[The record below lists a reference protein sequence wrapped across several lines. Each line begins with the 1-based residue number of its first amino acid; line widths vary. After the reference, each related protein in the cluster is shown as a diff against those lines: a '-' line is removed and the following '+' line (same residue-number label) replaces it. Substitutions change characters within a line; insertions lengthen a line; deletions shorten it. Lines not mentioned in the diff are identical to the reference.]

1 MGVSTIRTYSKNSNP
16 KGFLQ
21 SSQPC
26 GSNSQFEPVLKNSNQ
41 RGSLQS
47 AEPYGSKSQFE
58 NGASAPAFEPFA
70 KTKASDP
77 EKGEVE
83 TEIDKFHSEDA
94 VTVIKKVVVKTSQT
108 ENKKEKPNFNT
119 ITTKTAN
126 EVLKTEGEEELNTNI
141 ENKLKAKNKQATKI
155 KTKNKTTP
163 PT

>member
-1 MGVSTIRTYSKNSNP
+1 M
-16 KGFLQ
+16 
-21 SSQPC
+21 
-26 GSNSQFEPVLKNSNQ
+26 
-41 RGSLQS
+41 
-47 AEPYGSKSQFE
+47 
-58 NGASAPAFEPFA
+58 
-70 KTKASDP
+70 
-77 EKGEVE
+77 
-83 TEIDKFHSEDA
+83 
-94 VTVIKKVVVKTSQT
+94 TVIKKVVVKTSQT